1 MQPTWYPLRSR
12 RSGKKKSVVSGE
24 VLLELSIHD
33 PLLHS
38 ITEQQL
44 FQRLMTLVA
53 GSASIEAGNEDAD
66 TDGRGDT
73 SDEAGNV
80 VSHSEMPERKRRRR
94 RLAKLRRKAT
104 QRAYEFSG
112 SSDLHGVLFLEIS
125 RITNLPPERNG
136 M

>member
-1 MQPTWYPLRSR
+1 
-12 RSGKKKSVVSGE
+12 

-33 PLLHS
+33 PLHPS

-44 FQRLMTLVA
+44 YQRLMTLVA
-53 GSASIEAGNEDAD
+53 GSTSMEAGDEDAD

-73 SDEAGNV
+73 SDEAENA
-80 VSHSEMPERKRRRR
+80 VSQSKMPDRNRRRR

-136 M
+136 KSNTAVVIAISAESWKH

>member
-1 MQPTWYPLRSR
+1 M
-12 RSGKKKSVVSGE
+12 
-24 VLLELSIHD
+24 
-33 PLLHS
+33 
-38 ITEQQL
+38 
-44 FQRLMTLVA
+44 
-53 GSASIEAGNEDAD
+53 EAGDEDAD

-73 SDEAGNV
+73 SDEAETA
-80 VSHSEMPERKRRRR
+80 VSQSKMPDRNRRRR

-136 M
+136 KSNTAVVIAISAESWKH